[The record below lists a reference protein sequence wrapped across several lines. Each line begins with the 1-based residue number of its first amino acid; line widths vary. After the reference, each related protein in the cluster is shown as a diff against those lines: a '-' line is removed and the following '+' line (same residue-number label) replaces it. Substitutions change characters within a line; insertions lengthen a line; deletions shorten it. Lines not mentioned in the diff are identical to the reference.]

1 MRSRQDGFTLVE
13 LLAVLVVLAIAAGV
27 SAAHLGTRHSGEVL
41 QAAAHELASRCRA
54 ARAAAIRRASDQTVI
69 IDMAHRL
76 VRAGNDVPP
85 LRIADT
91 ISVSSQTSATEQRS
105 PSVAGI
111 RFFPNGASTGG
122 KVRLET
128 GRQAYEVRVNWL
140 TGRVVVE
147 RAS

>member
-1 MRSRQDGFTLVE
+1 M
-13 LLAVLVVLAIAAGV
+13 
-27 SAAHLGTRHSGEVL
+27 
-41 QAAAHELASRCRA
+41 
-54 ARAAAIRRASDQTVI
+54 VI
-69 IDMAHRL
+69 IDMANRL
-76 VRAGNDVPP
+76 VMAGKNIPP

-128 GRQAYEVRVNWL
+128 GRQAYEVRINWL
-140 TGRVVVE
+140 TGRIVVE